1 MIELLGRN
9 KSMITQR
16 FNTLQIL
23 SIHQSHEHAHTH
35 RYIHIKISKERDF
48 NNGINKFHLTDI

>member
-1 MIELLGRN
+1 MIDLLGRN

-16 FNTLQIL
+16 LNTLQII

-35 RYIHIKISKERDF
+35 RHIHIKISKERDF